1 MNAIEATLH
10 KQVETNPTAMDGPHA
25 RLLAR
30 VVLAE
35 REYTD
40 GKYRPAR
47 DVIADLRA
55 KNMVRLRSSK

>member
-1 MNAIEATLH
+1 MNAIEATLQPY
-10 KQVETNPTAMDGPHA
+10 KDADPSVANDPEK

-30 VVLAE
+30 IALAE
-35 REYTD
+35 REYAE

-55 KNMVRLRSSK
+55 MNRA

>member
-1 MNAIEATLH
+1 MNAIEATLR
-10 KQVETNPTAMDGPHA
+10 KQVEADPAAMDGPRA

-30 VVLAE
+30 VALAE
-35 REYTD
+35 REYAE

-55 KNMVRLRSSK
+55 KNRA

>member
-1 MNAIEATLH
+1 MNAIEATLR
-10 KQVETNPTAMDGPHA
+10 KQTRDDPDAIDSPKA

-30 VVLAE
+30 LALAE
-35 REYTD
+35 REYEE

-55 KNMVRLRSSK
+55 KHRA

>member
-1 MNAIEATLH
+1 MNAMEATLH
-10 KQVETNPTAMDGPHA
+10 KQLKAEPAEIDDPKK

-30 VVLAE
+30 VALAE
-35 REYTD
+35 REYAE

-55 KNMVRLRSSK
+55 MNRA